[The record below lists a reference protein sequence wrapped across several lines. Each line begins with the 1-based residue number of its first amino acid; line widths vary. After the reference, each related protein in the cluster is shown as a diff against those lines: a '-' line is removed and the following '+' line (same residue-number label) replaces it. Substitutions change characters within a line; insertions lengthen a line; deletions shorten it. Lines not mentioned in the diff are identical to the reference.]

1 MALKNWVVIL
11 TYSHRNSAGPDVSAS
26 LEKGHL
32 IFVVQTLTAVLD
44 GLVDAQQSGVAQL
57 LEEFVS
63 RKYLIFFPLY
73 MNLNEKIT
81 SMLLN
86 NFLI

>member
-1 MALKNWVVIL
+1 MAFKNWVVIL
-11 TYSHRNSAGPDVSAS
+11 TYSHRHSAGPDVSAS

-32 IFVVQTLTAVLD
+32 IFVVQALTAVLD
-44 GLVDAQQSGVAQL
+44 RLVDAQQSGVAQL

-73 MNLNEKIT
+73 MNLNETIT

-86 NFLI
+86 NFFI